1 MVVIFC
7 LSSLISSFIFLCC
20 YNCWLLRFL
29 IQFSSKIAVLSEK
42 LPYFGMRPVW
52 VQKIHFVC
60 LQFSVQDCCFVRK
73 VAILW
78 DEASLG
84 AEDSFCLLAVFSS
97 LMISVFAGSSCFFK
111 DGGELAFDDEE
122 EDDEEG
128 EEEEKDDEADVELF
142 RVSNAALWIATFL
155 PKKFD
160 LLSFN
165 NKSTFLP
172 LLCKKLSF
180 ALLLTC
186 LSFSSMVAAPSST
199 LFPFVKSPFVSLGFV
214 FIITLLLLFFFSS
227 VPLMFSL
234 LSTLLTVFLSCK

>member
-1 MVVIFC
+1 MVVIFS
-7 LSSLISSFIFLCC
+7 LSSLISSLIFPM
-20 YNCWLLRFL
+20 LLQL
-29 IQFSSKIAVLSEK
+29 LVSLFSD
-42 LPYFGMRPVW
+42 PV
-52 VQKIHFVC
+52 F
-60 LQFSVQDCCFVRK
+60 FQDCCFVRK
-73 VAILW
+73 VAIIW

-122 EDDEEG
+122 EADEEGEEEEG

-186 LSFSSMVAAPSST
+186 LSFSNKVAAPSST
-199 LFPFVKSPFVSLGFV
+199 VFPFVKSTFVSLGFV
-214 FIITLLLLFFFSS
+214 FINTLFLLFPFS
-227 VPLMFSL
+227 
-234 LSTLLTVFLSCK
+234 